1 MKSNKADFVERLQ
14 NLLKDKVAQC
24 EKEVREMS
32 ASRDSATK
40 SSAGDKHETGRAMM
54 QIELEN
60 IMQQLAKAR
69 NTWAEF
75 SQIDFSK
82 EFTEAGSG
90 ALVLTNQGAF
100 LIAVASGKIE
110 SKGQSCFS
118 LSPASPLGQVLL
130 GKKAGDEFQFMERLY
145 RIEGLH

>member
-1 MKSNKADFVERLQ
+1 M
-14 NLLKDKVAQC
+14 KDKVAQC
-24 EKEVREMS
+24 EAEVREMS
-32 ASRDSATK
+32 TSRDSATK

-69 NTWAEF
+69 NAWAEF

-82 EFTEAGSG
+82 EFTDVGSG

-100 LIAVASGKIE
+100 LMAVAAGKLE
-110 SKGQSCFS
+110 SEGKSCFS
-118 LSPASPLGQVLL
+118 ISLASPLGQVLL

-145 RIEGLH
+145 RIEDLY